1 MHIINRSNLKNIML
15 YVMFV
20 FYIFGGY
27 NHFNNPSFYIP
38 LIPPYLSTWAVELN
52 LISGFAE
59 IILGILLIP
68 TQTRKWAGFGIVLML
83 IAFIPSHI
91 YFIERGNFALGNFTM
106 TPLISWIRL
115 LVFQPLL
122 MLWALWVSR
131 K

>member
-1 MHIINRSNLKNIML
+1 MNIINRSNLKNIML

-59 IILGILLIP
+59 IALGILL
-68 TQTRKWAGFGIVLML
+68 KEV
-83 IAFIPSHI
+83 
-91 YFIERGNFALGNFTM
+91 
-106 TPLISWIRL
+106 ISL
-115 LVFQPLL
+115 
-122 MLWALWVSR
+122 
-131 K
+131 